1 TVTISS
7 YFSSSPCCMFRA
19 ESTNNAIGGN
29 EPKKVKVLNTSSLQI
44 SENDASSLVG
54 SIVEK
59 GLSDS
64 HNNNNSFLFYP
75 FPKLNVLH
83 FPIARH
89 RSHGPNFTRLNSL
102 SFDFLNS
109 LCSVDAYIAT
119 YGMFLNLIHY
129 NKPPTSESCEQL
141 DGKK

>member
-1 TVTISS
+1 
-7 YFSSSPCCMFRA
+7 MFRA

-89 RSHGPNFTRLNSL
+89 RSHGP
-102 SFDFLNS
+102 
-109 LCSVDAYIAT
+109 
-119 YGMFLNLIHY
+119 GMFLNLIHY